1 MSASDERLRDF
12 IAQQA
17 ADWFMANRGEPSVR
31 EREDFADW
39 LKASPLHVEEYL
51 GIAAVARELPEAGS
65 ASESSIDSI
74 VDRARAAE
82 DEPIRPLW
90 PRITETTRDSV
101 LSRWRTAA
109 VTFAAFAVLSIG
121 LLAWWNFGRA
131 SRGLAPDTI
140 ATLHFQTRHGEQQTR
155 RLPDGSILHLNT
167 DTAVA
172 ISYSKSERIVM
183 LTSGEADFEVA
194 HEPKRPF
201 RVFAGSAEVVDIGT
215 HFDVRLERDSTLITV
230 IEGRAAVGPSS
241 MLRGQ
246 GTNVSQELLALFVE
260 LHADQQIS
268 VAQGVWPAAP
278 IAVDAHRTTSWLRH
292 QIMFDHE
299 PLSLVA
305 TEFNRYASKPI
316 EITTPALRDLKI
328 SGVFTTDD
336 IDGFIGFLRSLEG
349 VHVDVTATRIRVS
362 RD

>member
-1 MSASDERLRDF
+1 MSTNDERLRIL

-17 ADWFMANRGEPSVR
+17 ADWFVANRGEPSVR
-31 EREDFADW
+31 EREDFAAW
-39 LKASPLHVEEYL
+39 LKASPVHVEEYL
-51 GIAAVARELPEAGS
+51 RLAVIARDLQEIGADSKGTV
-65 ASESSIDSI
+65 DSI
-74 VDRARAAE
+74 VARARAAE
-82 DEPIRPLW
+82 DGPILPLW
-90 PRITETTRDSV
+90 PSAPEGDREPLWTPWKPAA
-101 LSRWRTAA
+101 LTA
-109 VTFAAFAVLSIG
+109 AAFAVLSVG

-131 SRGLAPDTI
+131 PRGAVPDMV
-140 ATLHFQTRHGEQQTR
+140 ATLHLETRHGEQQTH

-172 ISYSKSERIVM
+172 ISYGKTERIVM
-183 LTSGEADFEVA
+183 LSSGEADFEVA

-201 RVFAGSAEVVDIGT
+201 RVFAGSAEVIDIGT
-215 HFDVRLERDSTLITV
+215 QFDVRLERDSTVITV
-230 IEGRAAVGPSS
+230 VEGRAAVGPSS

-246 GTNVSQELLALFVE
+246 GTNSSQESLARFVE

-278 IAVDAHRTTSWLRH
+278 IAVDAHRTTSWLRR

-305 TEFNRYASKPI
+305 TEFNRYATKPI
-316 EITTPALRDLKI
+316 EITTPSLRDLEI
-328 SGVFTTDD
+328 SGVFTIDD
-336 IDGFIGFLRSLEG
+336 TDGFIAFLKSLEG
-349 VHVDVTATRIRVS
+349 VHVEVTATRIRVS

>member
-1 MSASDERLRDF
+1 MSANDERLRILID
-12 IAQQA
+12 QQA
-17 ADWFMANRGEPSVR
+17 AEWYVANRAGLSER
-31 EREDFADW
+31 ERETFTAW
-39 LKASPLHVEEYL
+39 LKASPVHVEEYL
-51 GIAAVARELPEAGS
+51 ALAAIARDLREVGS
-65 ASESSIDSI
+65 SAENSIDSI
-74 VDRARAAE
+74 VARARAAE
-82 DEPIRPLW
+82 VEPLQPLW
-90 PRITETTRDSV
+90 PRVSETERYPFSA
-101 LSRWRTAA
+101 RRRTAA
-109 VTFAAFAVLSIG
+109 VTLTAVLSLG

-131 SRGLAPDTI
+131 PRNLVPDTV
-140 ATLHFQTRHGEQQTR
+140 ATLHFETRHGEQQTR
-155 RLPDGSILHLNT
+155 HLPDGSLVHLNT
-167 DTAVA
+167 DSAVA

-201 RVFAGSAEVVDIGT
+201 RVFAGSAEVIDIGT
-215 HFDVRLERDSTLITV
+215 QFDVRIERDSTVITV
-230 IEGRAAVGPSS
+230 VEGRAAVGPSS

-246 GTNVSQELLALFVE
+246 DPNASQEPLARFVE

-278 IAVDAHRTTSWLRH
+278 IRVDAHRTTSWLRH

-305 TEFNRYASKPI
+305 SEFNRYAAKPI
-316 EITTPALRDLKI
+316 EITTPALRDLEI

-336 IDGFIGFLRSLEG
+336 TDGFIAFLRSLDG
-349 VHVDVTATRIRVS
+349 VHVEVTATHIRVS

>member
-1 MSASDERLRDF
+1 MSASDERLRDLV
-12 IAQQA
+12 AQQA
-17 ADWFMANRGEPSVR
+17 ADWFVANRGEPSVR
-31 EREDFADW
+31 EREDFANW
-39 LKASPLHVEEYL
+39 LKASPVHVEEYL
-51 GIAAVARELPEAGS
+51 GLAVIARDLQEIGASKGSIESIVARAQ
-65 ASESSIDSI
+65 
-74 VDRARAAE
+74 AAE
-82 DEPIRPLW
+82 VESIQPLW
-90 PRITETTRDSV
+90 PHAVKAERYPFSAH
-101 LSRWRTAA
+101 WRTAA
-109 VTFAAFAVLSIG
+109 VTLTAVAVVSVG

-131 SRGLAPDTI
+131 SRGLAPDTV
-140 ATLHFQTRHGEQQTR
+140 ATLHFQARHGEQQTR
-155 RLPDGSILHLNT
+155 SLPDGSILHLNT
-167 DTAVA
+167 DSAVA

-183 LTSGEADFEVA
+183 LSSGEADFEVA

-201 RVFAGSAEVVDIGT
+201 RVFAGSAEVIDIGT
-215 HFDVRLERDSTLITV
+215 QFDVRLERDSTVITV

-241 MLRGQ
+241 MLRAQ
-246 GTNVSQELLALFVE
+246 GTNAGQEPLARFVE

-316 EITTPALRDLKI
+316 EITTPSLRDLKI

-336 IDGFIGFLRSLEG
+336 TDGFIAFLRSLDG
-349 VHVDVTATRIRVS
+349 VHVEVTAARIRVS

>member
-1 MSASDERLRDF
+1 MSANHERLRDL
-12 IAQQA
+12 IAEQA

-51 GIAAVARELPEAGS
+51 GIAAIARELPEAGS

-82 DEPIRPLW
+82 NEPIRPLW
-90 PRITETTRDSV
+90 PRIPETTRDSV

-109 VTFAAFAVLSIG
+109 VTFAAFAMLSIG

-140 ATLHFQTRHGEQQTR
+140 ATLHFQTQHGEQQTR

-215 HFDVRLERDSTLITV
+215 HFDVRLERHSTLITV

-241 MLRGQ
+241 MLRAQ
-246 GTNVSQELLALFVE
+246 GTSVSQELLALFVE

-316 EITTPALRDLKI
+316 EITTPALGDLKI

-336 IDGFIGFLRSLEG
+336 TDGFIAFLRSLEG
-349 VHVDVTATRIRVS
+349 VHVEVTATRIRVS